1 MSLESLPIVAPS
13 INAGQ
18 TVARN
23 KPQWNYGVNGS
34 HTMDLSGYLFG
45 DVLLIRMQ
53 DLYWLAG
60 AAVLI
65 LTVLRMLWKSL
76 LPTLDRR

>member
-1 MSLESLPIVAPS
+1 MVLSSFD
-13 INAGQ
+13 AGQ
-18 TVARN
+18 TIAYRAAL
-23 KPQWNYGVNGS
+23 WNYGVNGS